1 MKATSIARRQP
12 GRHAPLK
19 GRDSGTRVCGA
30 DERDQLLLAAVE
42 FSDDAIIT
50 KTSDGV
56 ITSWNPAA
64 ERLFGHTAQ
73 EAIGQPIQIIIPREK
88 YDEER
93 RILRQLNSGLHIN
106 HYETVRLTKDG
117 RRLDISLSVSPVRS
131 RSGLLLGATKIARDI
146 TKDRKEAA
154 EKSRLLEILSNTF
167 SSMGEAVVVAN
178 KDGTIIQANQAATAM
193 LGISAGQSLF
203 DRSRTLSVCSF
214 DGEPIPLANLPLRR
228 VLRGE
233 KIENCA
239 VEIRGK
245 DFEKPLA
252 IVVSGNPLRDERGNV
267 VGGIAVGRDV
277 TATLETERQLRQ
289 AQKLEVVGQL
299 TGGIAHDFNN
309 ILTVVTGTMEMLA
322 EGVADRP
329 DLAEIVRMIDEAA
342 SRGADLTHR
351 LLAFARK
358 QALQPAATDVSAL
371 VFNTAKLLRPTL
383 GANICIE
390 TILTDDAAVA
400 FVDSA
405 QLSTALLNL
414 ALNSRDA
421 MPNGGKLTFEISNV
435 AFDGI
440 SDAAH
445 PDAQS
450 KEFVAIGVSD
460 CGAGIPA
467 ELQDRVFEPFFT
479 TKGPGQGSGLGLSMV
494 YGFVK
499 QSGGHVKIRSEV
511 GHGTT
516 VTICLPRHCET
527 GLPVAKPEDAPAMK
541 GSETVLAVEDDRL
554 VLRQVSRQLRSLGYK
569 VLGARNATEALALV
583 RTNADID
590 VIFTDVLMPGAM
602 NGRQLAREATR
613 LRADIKFVFTS
624 GYAEDAIILHGRLDP
639 DVLLLTKPY
648 RKTDLARVIRRAL
661 KSEPADRSATYNP
674 PGANKLDHPDDCGG
688 GYAAAQEHSVSTC
701 KQ

>member
-106 HYETVRLTKDG
+106 HYETVRMTKDG

-435 AFDGI
+435 ALDGI

-516 VTICLPRHCET
+516 VTIYLPRHCET
-527 GLPVAKPEDAPAMK
+527 GRPVAKPEDAPAMK

-613 LRADIKFVFTS
+613 LRPDIKFVFTS